1 MRVRDIGVEG
11 AGDPP
16 RVADESEMAASPTAS
31 RVHDRPLYLV
41 AAPHE
46 LAIEVRDEHAQVRI
60 VPARVHLGDEED
72 PQGATRG

>member
-1 MRVRDIGVEG
+1 
-11 AGDPP
+11 
-16 RVADESEMAASPTAS
+16 MAASPTAS